1 MIVQLFET
9 QMPKAEIST
18 SWPNHSCCRYLYS
31 SHYISFV
38 CVLFTLLF
46 ILLKWKKT
54 VIGVRA
60 FGVCETCDTF
70 IDDWMHMC
78 AFIWDDWQRNGIE
91 MIPPN
96 WVDVYGIWR
105 IDNLACVNILF
116 KTIDT
121 NSILGT
127 KKSTAKR
134 TNENSLSW
142 AKRKPSPI
150 LAYISLCLSLFL
162 LLKYSVEI

>member
-1 MIVQLFET
+1 
-9 QMPKAEIST
+9 MPKFPHLDRIIRVAGIST
-18 SWPNHSCCRYLYS
+18 ARIIFRSFASFLRSYLFCWS
-31 SHYISFV
+31 ERKQWSV
-38 CVLFTLLF
+38 CVHSVF
-46 ILLKWKKT
+46 
-54 VIGVRA
+54 VN
-60 FGVCETCDTF
+60 TCDTF

-150 LAYISLCLSLFL
+150 LAYISLSVFLFFFF
-162 LLKYSVEI
+162 